1 MHVSEK
7 GKYRAQMYEWNGH
20 DWNDYVAAVHL
31 RLSLLRHH
39 QWPVSE
45 RRQTQTNNKLK
56 IGREREREKE
66 SGMLEHRSIPEP
78 SQTRAAP
85 LGFKGSGGSL
95 LQIPFCA
102 WHKHPAQSSLQ
113 LPWSQRVIDSAQDR
127 RKGKSK
133 YLRRPTSGRGLGR
146 ASICSLYTY
155 YIYMYKYVYYIMH
168 ICVCAC
174 VYMYPCIQ

>member
-56 IGREREREKE
+56 IGRERERERKKE

-102 WHKHPAQSSLQ
+102 WHKHAFKDLLVMKTFCAVVFTITLVTKSHWLCLRPQEGKIEIFKKTNFRSG
-113 LPWSQRVIDSAQDR
+113 PW
-127 RKGKSK
+127 KG
-133 YLRRPTSGRGLGR
+133 
-146 ASICSLYTY
+146 
-155 YIYMYKYVYYIMH
+155 
-168 ICVCAC
+168 
-174 VYMYPCIQ
+174 